1 MPSRRDVIVGLP
13 LLLAGCTDLQDEFDS
28 DSGHDEIPSADQI
41 AGVYAV
47 LVTESDEN
55 EPITHYTDDRIRGVA
70 VLQTLIEMGVDAE
83 PRTDGTNQT
92 TERPETVLIGHK
104 DVSQDDLYEAV
115 ETLYNL
121 PQRETRDWGMPKW
134 YIEHPEQVLRVSYAL
149 FD

>member
-1 MPSRRDVIVGLP
+1 
-13 LLLAGCTDLQDEFDS
+13 LQDRFDS
-28 DSGHDEIPSADQI
+28 DSGYDEIPSADQI

-47 LVTESDEN
+47 LVTESYET

-83 PRTDGTNQT
+83 PQSDGNNQT
-92 TERPETVLIGHK
+92 TEAPETVLLGHE
-104 DVSQDDLYEAV
+104 DVSQDDLHEAV
-115 ETLYNL
+115 ETLYDL
-121 PQRETRDWGMPKW
+121 PLRETRDWGIPKW